1 MSFPHQWRRYPDGVF
16 LQDAALLASLLLKDK
31 TNAVKNFFIGFPPV

>member
-1 MSFPHQWRRYPDGVF
+1 MSFSHQRRPHPEGVF
-16 LQDAALLASLLLKDK
+16 LQKAELLASLLLKGK